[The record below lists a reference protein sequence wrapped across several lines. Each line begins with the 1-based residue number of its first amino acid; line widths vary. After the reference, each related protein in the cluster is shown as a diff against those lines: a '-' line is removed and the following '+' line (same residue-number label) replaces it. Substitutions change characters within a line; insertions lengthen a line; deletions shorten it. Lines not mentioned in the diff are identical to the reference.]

1 VHPPAPRALVVDDDA
16 GIRVLVT
23 RILTREGYAVESA
36 RDGGEAI
43 EKLLQHEFE
52 LIALDLMMPRIDGIA
67 VVRYLAENHPEK
79 LANVLVMTAFGPT
92 ALPKV
97 CPPVA
102 RYIEKPFDIHA
113 FLAQAAECL
122 GRRENETTEAS
133 LSPDRPPSPVRDR

>member
-1 VHPPAPRALVVDDDA
+1 VATGPGDPPAPRALVVDDDA

-43 EKLLQHEFE
+43 EKLLQHDFE

-67 VVRYLAENHPEK
+67 VVRYLVENHPEK
-79 LANVLVMTAFGPT
+79 LGNVLVMTAFGPT

-102 RYIEKPFDIHA
+102 RFIEKPFDIHT

-122 GRRENETTEAS
+122 GAHPEVKSDAPE
-133 LSPDRPPSPVRDR
+133 